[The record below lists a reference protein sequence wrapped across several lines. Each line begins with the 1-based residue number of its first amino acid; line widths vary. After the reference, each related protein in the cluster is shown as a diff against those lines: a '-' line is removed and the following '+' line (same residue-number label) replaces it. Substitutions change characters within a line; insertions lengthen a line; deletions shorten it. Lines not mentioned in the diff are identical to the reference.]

1 MNHPLSQHRRHKLLS
16 TNYWPAE
23 ITRRT
28 SCVLRMGQ
36 GLFAQQQLCIGP
48 WQESSYFFPMERP
61 TTTKGTRAL
70 ITYKREMADQI
81 NTQNER
87 TVVANGDSPSPPL
100 QKKAVL
106 RDVGGPS
113 VGRVR
118 FPRAAAANPLR
129 SLRMSTSGFV
139 VFVTNRFIRTSKYWS

>member
-36 GLFAQQQLCIGP
+36 GLFAQQLLCIGP

-106 RDVGGPS
+106 RGCWRA
-113 VGRVR
+113 VGRSCTISPVLQPPTH
-118 FPRAAAANPLR
+118 FGHCECLR
-129 SLRMSTSGFV
+129 PGSWYS
-139 VFVTNRFIRTSKYWS
+139 

>member
-36 GLFAQQQLCIGP
+36 GLFAQQQLCMGP

-87 TVVANGDSPSPPL
+87 TGSSKRRQPKSAVAEESSSAGCWR
-100 QKKAVL
+100 A
-106 RDVGGPS
+106 
-113 VGRVR
+113 VGRSCTISPVLHPPTH
-118 FPRAAAANPLR
+118 FGHCECLR
-129 SLRMSTSGFV
+129 PGSWYS
-139 VFVTNRFIRTSKYWS
+139 